1 MLVRPLHSFDALIST
16 IGLTNMPDQ
25 ALKRDG
31 CRCVI
36 TGALDP
42 AFATGT
48 VAANT
53 RLAATEAT
61 PIIPPSIDIRTLS
74 RYAGFSTNDPLC
86 DPAASFYRLENVL
99 TLDGDASGEFRS
111 LNVWLEETVRLGI
124 TVTCLILCFV
134 FCAFPCYFFYD
145 AQCIGSQG

>member
-1 MLVRPLHSFDALIST
+1 
-16 IGLTNMPDQ
+16 MPNQ

-31 CRCVI
+31 YRCVI

-42 AFATGT
+42 TFATGT
-48 VAANT
+48 AAANT
-53 RLAATEAT
+53 RLAATEVT

-86 DPAASFYRLENVL
+86 VPAPSFYRVQNVF
-99 TLDGDASGEFRS
+99 TLNEDASGEFRS

-124 TVTCLILCFV
+124 TVPHIFNFV
-134 FCAFPCYFFYD
+134 FCVLAFCLFD
-145 AQCIGSQG
+145 DVQRIGSQG